1 MKLYKFIVLITAML
15 PFTVLHSQTS
25 ATATDVL
32 LGDALS
38 SIIRDYNYD
47 ATIACY
53 NLSNGITCFAYNSPN
68 LQTKQVH
75 LKGYYVND
83 FVISND
89 TVFFCGKT
97 NRLVNDKGIIGF
109 FDINDVFNNSGD
121 FFVQDDFIIY
131 HVQEEDEY
139 AAEFYHLIAY
149 LNSFGQRHIVCVGE
163 GTKDHGCVVESIFND
178 YGVPPAFWSYFA
190 GITEDKTIESFYDI
204 MLYNDYVV
212 TAGFYHNENMQ
223 LSLRVYNSDF
233 VFDTYGPLNDRHT
246 YDIQSA
252 ISGYSW
258 AHDSVL
264 LAYETNETFTTF
276 TTLKVQSN
284 TNPSRLHLASFNLS
298 NLLANNNTGMIWSAE
313 LYNGFLTNY
322 NRVDNI
328 VIDSAQRKCLIMY
341 NWDVPQVPFSNT
353 SAFCELDYP
362 LPYTTGTLP
371 EFYFDGITLQ
381 GLTRYTAP
389 AKYVMNGFFNSTPL
403 NVFYSLETPGHLSG
417 CADSSS
423 IYHNDIRIILS
434 TDREKKFITLL
445 GLGNF
450 HKEPQSNTAHTTI
463 EIQCEN
469 NQ

>member
-1 MKLYKFIVLITAML
+1 MALLL

-25 ATATDVL
+25 ATAIDVVQE
-32 LGDALS
+32 DALS
-38 SIIRDYNYD
+38 SIIRDYNYN

-53 NLSNGITCFAYNSPN
+53 NLDNGMSVFIHNNPN
-68 LQTKQVH
+68 LYAKQVYI
-75 LKGYYVND
+75 KNYYIND
-83 FVISND
+83 FVIDND
-89 TVFFCGKT
+89 SVFFCGYSRGASDT
-97 NRLVNDKGIIGF
+97 LGIVGF
-109 FDINDVFNNSGD
+109 FDIQDFFFGSGD
-121 FFVQDDFIIY
+121 LYVQKTFKVYY
-131 HVQEEDEY
+131 HPILGDEY
-139 AAEFYHLIAY
+139 ARNFTRLISY
-149 LNSFGQRHIVCVGE
+149 CNSFGQRHIVCVGK
-163 GTKDHGCVVESIFND
+163 GTFGHGCVVESIFND
-178 YGVPPAFWSYFA
+178 DGVPPAFWSYIA
-190 GITEDKTIESFYDI
+190 GITEKNTIESFYDI

-212 TAGFYHNENMQ
+212 TAGFYHSENMQ

-233 VFDTYGPLNDRHT
+233 VFDVTGPRDMRHT
-246 YDIQSA
+246 YDIQNY

-284 TNPSRLHLASFNLS
+284 ANPSRLHLASFNLG

-371 EFYFDGITLQ
+371 EYHFDGITLQ

-434 TDREKKFITLL
+434 ADKKIPFITLL

-450 HKEPQSNTAHTTI
+450 EAEPHSNVYGTMI